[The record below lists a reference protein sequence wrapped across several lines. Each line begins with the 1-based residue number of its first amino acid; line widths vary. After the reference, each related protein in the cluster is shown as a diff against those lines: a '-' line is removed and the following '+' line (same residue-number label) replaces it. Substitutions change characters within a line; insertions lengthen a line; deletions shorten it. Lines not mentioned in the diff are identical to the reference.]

1 MYLIKEIHWGAQE
14 SCAWR
19 GGGQSFFLWNS
30 VMEPMEE
37 SKHAVTARFYWP
49 GMGVDLDKWVN
60 GIIWLECILDWGYP
74 YIMLLPGLHSPCLLL
89 NFHSVQNANSAGSPL
104 TRSRNISHSMNV
116 VSLSFYWILANNN
129 HAYFVIT
136 MIHIL
141 WFSCWPPF
149 WASWDGPSGKTA

>member
-74 YIMLLPGLHSPCLLL
+74 YIVLLPGLHSPCLLL
-89 NFHSVQNANSAGSPL
+89 NFQCAK
-104 TRSRNISHSMNV
+104 RQFSR
-116 VSLSFYWILANNN
+116 LSINKEQKYIPFHECGKSFILLNTCKQQPCLFCDNNDT
-129 HAYFVIT
+129 YFVIF
-136 MIHIL
+136 ML
-141 WFSCWPPF
+141 
-149 WASWDGPSGKTA
+149 TALLS